1 MSIQQTE
8 FIRFIKLLND
18 NDVLQ
23 DVIVIGSWAEFL
35 YKECRLL
42 PGFEA
47 NIKTLDIDFLLKNLR
62 RPNPPKNVATLA
74 KESGY
79 IVQQDIMD
87 GTTKILDKEG
97 LEIEFLI
104 NKIGAGTEE
113 TMKSN
118 LGVTAQAFRHMNILT
133 DNAINVN
140 YVGFNITVPKPEA
153 YAIHKMIINKDRKNM
168 QEKDW
173 QAVINI
179 YPFLSQEQFNAIAN
193 KLTKKELEAVN
204 DFIADNKLLTQNK

>member
-1 MSIQQTE
+1 MNTQQKE

-18 NDVLQ
+18 NDVLK

-97 LEIEFLI
+97 LERFRVK
-104 NKIGAGTEE
+104 NGKTP
-113 TMKSN
+113 KSGYTVEH
-118 LGVTAQAFRHMNILT
+118 LKERT
-133 DNAINVN
+133 D
-140 YVGFNITVPKPEA
+140 
-153 YAIHKMIINKDRKNM
+153 MQDR
-168 QEKDW
+168 
-173 QAVINI
+173 
-179 YPFLSQEQFNAIAN
+179 
-193 KLTKKELEAVN
+193 
-204 DFIADNKLLTQNK
+204 IADLESALSNSREEVKRLAAENRELQQALDRMMEINRDLQRALDEQREKEQGRTASRWRDREQESGRSKKSRWED

>member
-18 NDVLQ
+18 NDVLK

-62 RPNPPKNVATLA
+62 KPNPPKNVAALA

-113 TMKSN
+113 T
-118 LGVTAQAFRHMNILT
+118 
-133 DNAINVN
+133 AI
-140 YVGFNITVPKPEA
+140 YSSFYFQPE
-153 YAIHKMIINKDRKNM
+153 H
-168 QEKDW
+168 
-173 QAVINI
+173 
-179 YPFLSQEQFNAIAN
+179 L
-193 KLTKKELEAVN
+193 
-204 DFIADNKLLTQNK
+204 